1 MYIGSDVVLGLNCVC
16 SILLTGAPDM
26 SSGGDSGEPEM
37 GSAACGGVGERVP
50 RSRGVMGVLEGAVV
64 RVSAFPPY
72 SRAVVAVVVRV
83 LPIEVDVVV
92 LHLSGGSFWRR
103 LPRGHVVQYICDYWG
118 EVPLPLS
125 EGGLL
130 WEFDEEHD
138 VDVSRGGVSAWG
150 PVGVGGVS
158 GGRGDVQHRS
168 GQLVSS
174 HVRVDGESFRASCY
188 RNMVRLLSRSRE
200 LGSEV
205 RDRMRVDDMHCVGR
219 LLVLAA
225 RRAGRTRL
233 DEVLRQTLETMFEME
248 EIVGMNYRGVGESV
262 SREGGEE

>member
-1 MYIGSDVVLGLNCVC
+1 M
-16 SILLTGAPDM
+16 
-26 SSGGDSGEPEM
+26 
-37 GSAACGGVGERVP
+37 
-50 RSRGVMGVLEGAVV
+50 
-64 RVSAFPPY
+64 
-72 SRAVVAVVVRV
+72 
-83 LPIEVDVVV
+83 
-92 LHLSGGSFWRR
+92 
-103 LPRGHVVQYICDYWG
+103 
-118 EVPLPLS
+118 
-125 EGGLL
+125 

-150 PVGVGGVS
+150 PVGVGVVS

-233 DEVLRQTLETMFEME
+233 DEVLRRTLETMFEME
-248 EIVGMNYRGVGESV
+248 EIVGMSYRGVGESV